1 MGHLKDR
8 TDPMR
13 RLLNA
18 YELNSGE
25 ALAAVIGV
33 SASTAYKRIKHVE
46 DFSVA
51 ELRRLNKRGH
61 IPIEELRAAL

>member
-13 RLLNA
+13 RLLNT

-33 SASTAYKRIKHVE
+33 SPSTAYKRIKHVE
-46 DFSVA
+46 NFSVA